1 LYYHS
6 LFLFLYKFIQ
16 FPLSGTIIAAHLWR
30 NVLFIFTMKFLKI
43 ISLILIILIYPVHYT
58 AGQNLNTQPERTPEL
73 EAARQTEKLQEELN
87 LSPEQ
92 AKQINEIN
100 LKYARARQNSNS
112 RSEAMQRIK
121 DKDNELKRVLNND
134 QYTRLQ
140 NKRYERSSFRSSD
153 VNTVTPQGSRANT
166 DSRLQAQPQ
175 NLRQSDNNS
184 NATRDARNYNQQPST
199 RTRSERQYQTGAPT
213 ISRNPYQPSYT
224 TPRTSGSSGRES
236 STTERTRSTY
246 DNSGSRSAS
255 GSRSTSTQPSQST
268 RQSSGNNESSRSSSR
283 SSSGSNER
291 TSSSERSGNTSG
303 SGRR

>member
-1 LYYHS
+1 
-6 LFLFLYKFIQ
+6 
-16 FPLSGTIIAAHLWR
+16 
-30 NVLFIFTMKFLKI
+30 M
-43 ISLILIILIYPVHYT
+43 LIYPVHYT
-58 AGQNLNTQPERTPEL
+58 AGQNPNTQPERTPEL

-166 DSRLQAQPQ
+166 DSRVLPQ
-175 NLRQSDNNS
+175 SQNFRQSDNSS
-184 NATRDARNYNQQPST
+184 NASRDARNYNQQPST
-199 RTRSERQYQTGAPT
+199 RTRSDRQYQTGAPT
-213 ISRNPYQPSYT
+213 ISRNPYQPSYSA
-224 TPRTSGSSGRES
+224 PRASGSSGRES
-236 STTERTRSTY
+236 STTERTRSAN